1 MNGAGAGPGLTH
13 AALSMS
19 KRSFFL
25 FFSPFY
31 LFVYFQSLRL
41 DLTLLPV
48 LILPKRKKKLS
59 KASVNNHPHVYL
71 TVNCFNQ
78 FFRFIAVLQ
87 PSPLKATI

>member
-87 PSPLKATI
+87 ILPP